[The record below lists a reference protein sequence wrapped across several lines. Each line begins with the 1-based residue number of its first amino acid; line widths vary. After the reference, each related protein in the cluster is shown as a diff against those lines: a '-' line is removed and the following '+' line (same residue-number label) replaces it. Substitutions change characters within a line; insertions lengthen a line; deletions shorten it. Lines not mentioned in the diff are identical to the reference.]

1 MQTTLD
7 KFGRVTLPKAMRV
20 HLGID
25 TDTLLEMQEQGDAVI
40 IRVVRKQQ
48 YTAMENGLLVY
59 TGKPVGNFD
68 QILDDLRDERLKD
81 V

>member
-7 KFGRVTLPKAMRV
+7 KFGRITLPKAMRT

-40 IRVVRKQQ
+40 IKVVHKQQ
-48 YTAMENGLLVY
+48 YTSMEDGLLVY
-59 TGKPVGNFD
+59 TGKMTGNVD
-68 QILDDLRDERLKD
+68 HILDTIRDERLRD
-81 V
+81 

>member
-7 KFGRVTLPKAMRV
+7 KFGRLTLPKAMRL

-25 TDTLLEMQEQGDAVI
+25 MDTPLEMKEEGDAVI

-48 YTAMENGLLVY
+48 YIAKENGLLVY
-59 TGKPVGNFD
+59 TGKAMGNFD
-68 QILDDLRDERLKD
+68 QILNDIRDERLKD

>member
-25 TDTLLEMQEQGDAVI
+25 TDTLLEMEEQGDAVI
-40 IRVVRKQQ
+40 IRVVHKQR
-48 YTAMENGLLVY
+48 YTAIENGLLVY
-59 TGKPVGNFD
+59 TGKAMGNLD
-68 QILDDLRDERLKD
+68 QTLDDIRDERLKD